1 MPALIV
7 LNLLFMVKVRSLY
20 HLTQCTYI
28 KNQVHVFSSCQ
39 YHLLGLSL
47 TQSLLLFYSR
57 YQNAHLY
64 LSFQYMYVF
73 LCASLYGLFSTY
85 LDVPLSL
92 SALNAALLSFVS
104 VFRLWYGLPF
114 NYLHRS
120 FVSLYFG
127 LSVRPF
133 LFLSLSLFI
142 DWSFQ
147 FVAGSSSPTAATFS
161 PVK

>member
-1 MPALIV
+1 
-7 LNLLFMVKVRSLY
+7 
-20 HLTQCTYI
+20 
-28 KNQVHVFSSCQ
+28 
-39 YHLLGLSL
+39 
-47 TQSLLLFYSR
+47 
-57 YQNAHLY
+57 
-64 LSFQYMYVF
+64 MYVF

-133 LFLSLSLFI
+133 LFLSLCLSSLTGHFNSLQVVVVRQQQHFLRSNESERRREEENFFLI
-142 DWSFQ
+142 SFGVDTNC
-147 FVAGSSSPTAATFS
+147 FA
-161 PVK
+161 PVCPKII

>member
-1 MPALIV
+1 
-7 LNLLFMVKVRSLY
+7 
-20 HLTQCTYI
+20 
-28 KNQVHVFSSCQ
+28 
-39 YHLLGLSL
+39 
-47 TQSLLLFYSR
+47 
-57 YQNAHLY
+57 
-64 LSFQYMYVF
+64 MYVF

-161 PVK
+161 PVKLVWEEKRRRKLFLNIFWRWHKLLCPRLPKNYLTLVMKSRAKKKNDKSVIRGPLL